1 MSNPTMELP
10 NFDPHKQRQ
19 IMGMFAT
26 GVAVVTTTGQAGQ
39 GWAMTANSIISLSLS
54 PPLILF
60 AVDLRNAMRKKL
72 TDSACF
78 AVNILNRNQEPLS
91 QRFATPGP
99 KNIDEVELH
108 EAVTGAPVLR
118 DALAW
123 LDCRLTEQIP
133 GGDHGIFIG
142 HIVAGEASSG
152 DPLLF
157 YAGSYRS
164 ISPQEPK

>member
-1 MSNPTMELP
+1 MSKPVMEAPT
-10 NFDPHKQRQ
+10 FDPHEQRR

-26 GVAVVTTTGQAGQ
+26 GVTVVTTIGQAGH

-60 AVDLRNAMRKKL
+60 AVDLRNAMRKQL
-72 TDSACF
+72 TDSKCF
-78 AVNILNRNQEPLS
+78 SVNILSRDQEPLS

-99 KNIDEVELH
+99 KNVDEIESYG
-108 EAVTGAPVLR
+108 AVTGAPVLR
-118 DALAW
+118 NALAW
-123 LDCRLTEQIP
+123 LDCRLTEKIP
-133 GGDHGIFIG
+133 GGDHEIFIG
-142 HIVAGEASSG
+142 QIVAGEANSG